1 MANPNKCENCEHKAK
16 PEGGWCYMFSVEP
29 TDQCMQ
35 FKSNARSS
43 GGSST
48 LNDAGTGFAV
58 LEVIG
63 AVIGSILD

>member
-1 MANPNKCENCEHKAK
+1 MANPNKCENCKHKAR

-29 TDQCMQ
+29 DDRCMQ
-35 FKSNARSS
+35 FKSTDRPS

-48 LNDAGTGFAV
+48 VADAGTGFAV